1 MSWSPNQTATAGS
14 QKIKQID
21 WLKIGVATPDT
32 ILQSSFGEVE
42 HDRALHHRSHLPMNH
57 GLFCER
63 IFGPLYDWQCPC
75 GASNGLK
82 NPAQRGTVC
91 NKCGVPILHSDA
103 RRERMGHI
111 TLAVPVTNI
120 LFWGKMPVIQVCL
133 NLTKSQVKSVIDL
146 KSRLVTDPKNTPLA
160 LGQCLPLTQST
171 EDLDTEDLDTEDLDT
186 EDLDAEDLDTEDLV
200 CLTYEMALETY
211 GEQSFSAKTGVGAII
226 EALSALDL
234 EAEIESSQEKL
245 SSSKNKNLQRKL
257 ADRVALLRRFQADQ
271 IKPESMVLTVLPV
284 LPAGLRPLIPL
295 GNGGTSGMGRYQTPI
310 ETQSAEVKKAY
321 EDLSR
326 LHKQDY
332 PKNPAPSDPIGISDI
347 NELYGLVIRQNNL
360 LKGYL
365 QNSETAQD
373 IDIQSEKRKLQAAV
387 DDLLLQNVSGNGKGY
402 LRGKKAEPLKS
413 LADQLSGKTGRFR
426 QNLLGKRVDFSGRS
440 IIVVGPDLKL
450 HQCGLPKRLALELF
464 EPFFQRRYREV
475 HGRIYSK
482 EEFKNWLI
490 KVPEAVCDILE
501 EVMRSRVVLLNRA
514 PSLHRLSLLA
524 FEPKLVE
531 GQAISLHPLTC
542 PGYNADFDG
551 DQMAVHLPLSDR
563 AQAEARSL
571 MLATHNLLSPATGK
585 PIVTPSQDIVL
596 GCYYLTCEPNITRQA
611 SAAGSKIFGSVEE
624 VIREYDLRRLKAH
637 DDIRLVNPD
646 RGKKSTWG
654 DSTDKFLSTTV
665 GRVVFNDIWPAQF
678 GFVNQPVK
686 KSDLGNMIGQCIKL
700 LGMPETAIIL
710 DRLKQTG
717 FQAATQAGI
726 SIGIDDI
733 VIPSGK
739 NDWVAKTRMEISNT
753 ESHFKNGLITELERD
768 RRIQDLWRNC
778 KSKVEEM
785 TVANLKQPRLNGESN
800 PLWLMLDSGARGSR
814 EQVVQLAGMRG
825 LMVKANGELTTDP
838 IVSNFREGLS
848 AHEFFSSCHGARKG
862 TADTSLKTASAGYL
876 TRKLVMAATDVVV
889 EQEDCGTKDGR
900 ILIFNRREDETLA
913 SYAQRLSL
921 WLLGRILAA
930 PLVSPADSS
939 GCIFSAGEEI
949 DENAITRLAQEI
961 SFKVSIRSVLTCKH
975 PAGVCARCYGRDL
988 AKGKLVKPGEPV
1000 GIIAAQSIGE
1010 PGTQLTMRTF
1020 HLGGVATDHGDITGG
1035 LPQVAKL
1042 LSATPP
1048 DNPAILAKMDGLV
1061 SEELS
1066 KQGKTKL
1073 FITDAGGNR
1082 KKIKLPRGAHVLV
1095 KNGDAVIAGQRLTD
1109 GDIDPHDY
1117 LAAVGPLKYQES
1129 LVDQVQ
1135 KIYEIQGVA
1144 INPKHL
1150 EVIARLMVA
1159 RPQTGEQG
1167 CRSGFSAEEGKPEL
1181 RGITEAALSA
1191 DSFLAGAAFQS
1202 TAKILAEAAVMGRQ
1216 DNFQGIRENV
1226 MIGKLIPAG
1235 TGFVS
1240 PAETSS

>member
-1 MSWSPNQTATAGS
+1 MSWAPNQTATAGS
-14 QKIKQID
+14 QTIKQID

-42 HDRALHHRSHLPMNH
+42 HDGTLHHRSHLPMNH

-111 TLAVPVTNI
+111 TLAVPVANI
-120 LFWGKMPVIQVCL
+120 LFWKKTPVIQVCL
-133 NLTKSQVKSVIDL
+133 NLTKAQVKSVIDL

-160 LGQCLPLTQST
+160 LGQCLPLTQYS
-171 EDLDTEDLDTEDLDT
+171 EDPD
-186 EDLDAEDLDTEDLV
+186 
-200 CLTYEMALETY
+200 CQTYEMALETCE
-211 GEQSFSAKTGVGAII
+211 EQSFSAKTGVEAIR

-245 SSSKNKNLQRKL
+245 NSSKNKNLQKKL
-257 ADRVALLRRFQADQ
+257 AGRVALLRHFQADQ
-271 IKPESMVLTVLPV
+271 IKPEAMVLTVLPV

-295 GNGGTSGMGRYQTPI
+295 GYGGTSGMGRYQTPI
-310 ETQSAEVKKAY
+310 ETQSPEVKMAY

-332 PKNPAPSDPIGISDI
+332 PKKSAPSDPIGISNI
-347 NELYGLVIRQNNL
+347 NELYGLVIRQNNR
-360 LKGYL
+360 LKDFL
-365 QNSETAQD
+365 QSGEAAKD
-373 IDIQSEKRKLQAAV
+373 VDIQSEKRKLQEAV
-387 DDLLLQNVSGNGKGY
+387 DALLLKNVSGNGNGY
-402 LRGKKAEPLKS
+402 LRGEKAKPLKS

-450 HQCGLPKRLALELF
+450 HQCGLPKRLALEVF

-475 HGRIYSK
+475 HDRIYSK

-501 EVMRSRVVLLNRA
+501 EVMRPRVVLLNRA
-514 PSLHRLSLLA
+514 PTLHRLSLLA
-524 FEPKLVE
+524 FEPMLVE
-531 GQAISLHPLTC
+531 GHAIYLHPLTC

-551 DQMAVHLPLSDR
+551 DQMAVHLPLSDQ

-596 GCYYLTCEPNITRQA
+596 GCYYLTCEPGIALHAPT
-611 SAAGSKIFGSVEE
+611 AGSRLFGSVDE

-637 DDIRLVNPD
+637 DAIRLVNPD
-646 RGKKSTWG
+646 RGKKSIWG
-654 DSTDKFLSTTV
+654 NSTDKFLPTTV

-726 SIGIDDI
+726 SIGIEDI

-753 ESHFKNGLITELERD
+753 KSHFKNGLITELERD
-768 RRIQDLWRNC
+768 HRIQDLWRNC

-785 TVANLKQPRLNGESN
+785 TVANLKQPRFNGESN

-848 AHEFFSSCHGARKG
+848 VPEFFSSCHGARKG

-900 ILIFNRREDETLA
+900 ILIFNRREEETLA

-921 WLLGRILAA
+921 WLLGRVLAA

-939 GCIFSAGEEI
+939 GGIFSAGEEI

-988 AKGKLVKPGEPV
+988 AKGKLVKPGQPV

-1048 DNPAILAKMDGLV
+1048 DNPAVLAKMDGLV

-1066 KQGKTKL
+1066 KQGKIKL
-1073 FITDAGGNR
+1073 FITNAEG
-1082 KKIKLPRGAHVLV
+1082 KQEKLKLPRGARALI
-1095 KNGDAVIAGQRLTD
+1095 KNGDTVTVGQRLTD
-1109 GDIDPHDY
+1109 GEVDPHAY
-1117 LAAVGPLKYQES
+1117 LAAVGPFKFQER
-1129 LVDQVQ
+1129 LVDQIMG
-1135 KIYEIQGVA
+1135 IYDIQGVT
-1144 INPKHL
+1144 INPKHV
-1150 EVIARLMVA
+1150 EVIARLMVTHPRA
-1159 RPQTGEQG
+1159 GGRDL
-1167 CRSGFSAEEGKPEL
+1167 CIGFSSDENKPEL
-1181 RGITEAALSA
+1181 RGITQAALSA
-1191 DSFLAGAAFQS
+1191 NSFLAGAAFEL
-1202 TAKILAEAAVMGRQ
+1202 TVKILAEAAVMGRQ
-1216 DNFQGIRENV
+1216 DNFRGIRESV

-1240 PAETSS
+1240 PAESPS